1 MFRLYPSPA
10 EVEAPHTIY
19 DAITFPPP
27 PPERPYTW
35 INMVAT
41 LDGRVTLG
49 RGRIRTP
56 LGSKLDRILMSR
68 LRVHADAVLQGAGTV
83 RDAGYF
89 PRVPDDLRA
98 QRRAAGREEHP
109 LAVVVTRTCDLPF
122 DAPFFRQVP
131 GRTLILTT
139 GRAMPERVEAARA
152 VAEVVVLGEDQ
163 VDLAGAMAYLRRERG
178 VAYLLSEGGPS
189 LNHSFFAQGL
199 ADELF
204 LTVAPR
210 IGGYRADL
218 TAVDGPA
225 VLEPC
230 RSWSRSASTCTSG
243 NSFSGT
249 GGSMGL
255 AGAASEAA
263 PGCPV
268 VTGLPL
274 NQLDQGAGDGFLLR
288 LVGGPP
294 EVPQDG
300 LFGGGR
306 IHLVLQEVPDLLRL
320 IDQAVVSQAGP
331 LPGVHRFG
339 QRLLPLVPA
348 HVQIQA
354 LPPFHLAEPL
364 RASLA

>member
-10 EVEAPHTIY
+10 EVGAPHTIY

-225 VLEPC
+225 VLEPLPELEPVSLYLHE
-230 RSWSRSASTCTSG
+230 RELFLRYRRIDGSG
-243 NSFSGT
+243 R
-249 GGSMGL
+249 GG
-255 AGAASEAA
+255 
-263 PGCPV
+263 
-268 VTGLPL
+268 
-274 NQLDQGAGDGFLLR
+274 Q
-288 LVGGPP
+288 
-294 EVPQDG
+294 
-300 LFGGGR
+300 
-306 IHLVLQEVPDLLRL
+306 
-320 IDQAVVSQAGP
+320 
-331 LPGVHRFG
+331 
-339 QRLLPLVPA
+339 
-348 HVQIQA
+348 
-354 LPPFHLAEPL
+354 
-364 RASLA
+364 